1 MKDLTKNLPILF
13 LYLKN
18 GFTWK
23 AETFRAV
30 NSSAQISAPNH
41 KNR

>member
-13 LYLKN
+13 LYLN
-18 GFTWK
+18 DFIWK

-30 NSSAQISAPNH
+30 NTSAQISAPNH
-41 KNR
+41 NNR